1 MIPLK
6 LSKLIRKHRKKKKKE
21 KPIWLFFIRVAQLW
35 YQTLKK
41 KFMCLQ
47 THTWTNTL
55 THTNYKEL
63 LIKKNSQY
71 IMWKEAEYILSMLWL
86 LLYKTYIYIWTVV
99 LEKTLES
106 PFNCKEIQLVHPK
119 GNQFWLFIGR
129 TDAEAETPILWQ
141 PDAKKWLIGKDPDAV
156 KDRRQEE
163 RGDDRGWDGW
173 MASPNQWTWV
183 RASSKS
189 WWWTGKPAM
198 LQSMGLQRVRHDWA
212 TELNWTG
219 EGRIGSLEFAD
230 VN

>member
-35 YQTLKK
+35 YQNLKK

-106 PFNCKEIQLVHPK
+106 PFNCKEIKPVNSK
-119 GNQFWLFIGR
+119 GSQPCIFIGK
-129 TDAEAETPILWQ
+129 TDDESEAPVL
-141 PDAKKWLIGKDPDAV
+141 
-156 KDRRQEE
+156 
-163 RGDDRGWDGW
+163 
-173 MASPNQWTWV
+173 
-183 RASSKS
+183 
-189 WWWTGKPAM
+189 
-198 LQSMGLQRVRHDWA
+198 
-212 TELNWTG
+212 
-219 EGRIGSLEFAD
+219 
-230 VN
+230 